1 MSLLYMSFSGAFF
14 IIAVVV
20 VRAVLINRIPKKNI
34 PCFMGNCLFKIA
46 YSVFH
51 SIYVQYTHT
60 NQSSTV

>member
-20 VRAVLINRIPKKNI
+20 VRAVLINRIPKKHS
-34 PCFMGNCLFKIA
+34 LFYGKLPFKTA
-46 YSVFH
+46 YSVFY